1 MLVLNVEVKAISPI
15 RLKSSLS
22 KVQIL
27 PKITGNIFHLHVHKS
42 RLFEILDG
50 LPWDNF
56 ELMKRNISVIVFER
70 LI

>member
-50 LPWDNF
+50 SYLRGLSKF
-56 ELMKRNISVIVFER
+56 VNITCIVLF
-70 LI
+70 L